1 MCVKMTFWR
10 RHGEQPPTE
19 RRIWG
24 RPRLGLDVAHHP
36 PRGRGPG
43 LGRVE
48 GLRRL
53 LPLQQPVQA
62 HQLLRLPPQQRRLS
76 FEGMRR
82 WTILRC
88 IKWLSLLTKPQ
99 QCFSDSV
106 KMTIQCLSLLV
117 FSSQTWLD
125 LKHWVIVLT
134 VTLMLKHL
142 IAQKPL
148 KRRWIRKIILL
159 GRATTTKTT
168 ISGSEWPTW
177 HYCWNWR
184 TDFKMT

>member
-1 MCVKMTFWR
+1 MELTVLESICMFQNIRFQSSVSIIQVSPTQGSLRTKDCKRATSVKVTFWR
-10 RHGEQPPTE
+10 RHGEQSPTE
-19 RRIWG
+19 RRIRG

-76 FEGMRR
+76 FESMCR

-88 IKWLSLLTKPQ
+88 IKWLRLLSRVAVLKW
-99 QCFSDSV
+99 QCQNDNPV
-106 KMTIQCLSLLV
+106 
-117 FSSQTWLD
+117 SQ
-125 LKHWVIVLT
+125 
-134 VTLMLKHL
+134 
-142 IAQKPL
+142 
-148 KRRWIRKIILL
+148 
-159 GRATTTKTT
+159 
-168 ISGSEWPTW
+168 
-177 HYCWNWR
+177 
-184 TDFKMT
+184 